1 MCSHGDKDSPKNV
14 VQKFSLFFGT
24 IPDII
29 YLGHRHKNGMT
40 KIYNATV
47 IESGTMSGTDNYALD
62 SRLNT
67 APSQTISVINKNG
80 LDCLYDVKFE

>member
-1 MCSHGDKDSPKNV
+1 
-14 VQKFSLFFGT
+14 
-24 IPDII
+24 
-29 YLGHRHKNGMT
+29 MT
-40 KIYNATV
+40 KIYNTTV